1 VSVLKRPE
9 EAGSL
14 KVGSFIIID
23 DEPCKI
29 VSIDKSKAG
38 KHGSA
43 KVRIVALG
51 IFDGKK
57 RSYVGPADAQVEV
70 PIIEKKVGQVISV
83 SSSSIQLM
91 DLSSYEIF
99 DVPTPEEPELKDK
112 LTSGVEVEYWEIM
125 GRKKIIRVK

>member
-1 VSVLKRPE
+1 MFNLKRPE

-83 SSSSIQLM
+83 TSSSIQLM

-99 DVPTPEEPELKDK
+99 DVPPPDEPELKDK

>member
-1 VSVLKRPE
+1 VFELKKPE
-9 EAGSL
+9 SAGSL
-14 KVGSFIIID
+14 KTGSFIILD

-57 RSYVGPADAQVEV
+57 RSYVGPVDAQVEV
-70 PIIEKKVGQVISV
+70 PIIDKKVGQIISV
-83 SSSSIQLM
+83 TPTTVQLM
-91 DLSSYEIF
+91 DLSTYEIF
-99 DVPTPEEPELKDK
+99 ELPLPEEPELKDK
-112 LTSGVEVEYWEIM
+112 LTPGVEVEYWEIM
-125 GRKKIIRVK
+125 GRKKIMRIK